1 MNESKRK
8 DLEIDQNKNSGG
20 EGPVPP
26 FSVETPVLFRKSV
39 IKYPMGV
46 SFARC
51 KKEDEEY
58 AADGI

>member
-26 FSVETPVLFRKSV
+26 FSVENPC
-39 IKYPMGV
+39 
-46 SFARC
+46 SFSEKCDKIPHGRIFC
-51 KKEDEEY
+51 PLQKEDEEY